1 MFGLFK
7 KLTTEQQQEKRVSEL
22 MASLTSD
29 VEFEFSDLET
39 VQILNM
45 LRRKYSDHLENKVSE
60 AFERSVN
67 ENQKANEIKEA
78 ISYLE

>member
-7 KLTTEQQQEKRVSEL
+7 KLTKEQQQEKRVSEL

-39 VQILNM
+39 VQIINM
-45 LRRKYSDHLENKVSE
+45 LRRKYSDYLENKKSE

>member
-7 KLTTEQQQEKRVSEL
+7 KLTKEQKQEKRVSEL
-22 MASLTSD
+22 MGSLTSD

-39 VQILNM
+39 VQVLNM
-45 LRRKYSDHLENKVSE
+45 LRRKYSDYLENKVSE